1 MDTEEVNR
9 GWEQHISAV
18 PTMGPRHSFPLCP
31 ALITNTFSIME
42 MLLRQGEGEEG
53 VGFFAWGHLF
63 LFFEVSRI
71 ARRLSAEELM
81 LLNCGV
87 GEDS

>member
-1 MDTEEVNR
+1 
-9 GWEQHISAV
+9 
-18 PTMGPRHSFPLCP
+18 
-31 ALITNTFSIME
+31 ME

-71 ARRLSAEELM
+71 AKGFPGGSDGRESAHNAGDLGSSPGLED
-81 LLNCGV
+81 LL
-87 GEDS
+87 E